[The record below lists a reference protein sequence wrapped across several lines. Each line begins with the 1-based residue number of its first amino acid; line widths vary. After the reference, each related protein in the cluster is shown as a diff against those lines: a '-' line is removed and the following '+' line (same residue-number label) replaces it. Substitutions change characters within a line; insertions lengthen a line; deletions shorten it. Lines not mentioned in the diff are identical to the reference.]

1 MRFDLHRLAMSI
13 FNTCIKR
20 RIKLEIQWISRTE
33 MQKADYITW
42 GPHSVDCMANLYNI
56 KIPRFFSRFW
66 NPGTIGVDFFMQN
79 LNSENFLV
87 VPPISLVPR
96 VLHYLS
102 IQKARATLVVPLWP
116 SSSFWPLITSNYG
129 QFIKGHLIEDGAMAL
144 THGINRNSL
153 LGSRYFSGK
162 VVAIK
167 LEFKVSHYSHAKMY

>member
-96 VLHYLS
+96 VLHNLS
-102 IQKARATLVVPLWP
+102 IQKATAMLVVPLWR
-116 SSSFWPLITSNYG
+116 SSSFWPPIASNYG
-129 QFIKGHLIEDGAMAL
+129 QFIKD
-144 THGINRNSL
+144 T
-153 LGSRYFSGK
+153 
-162 VVAIK
+162 
-167 LEFKVSHYSHAKMY
+167 